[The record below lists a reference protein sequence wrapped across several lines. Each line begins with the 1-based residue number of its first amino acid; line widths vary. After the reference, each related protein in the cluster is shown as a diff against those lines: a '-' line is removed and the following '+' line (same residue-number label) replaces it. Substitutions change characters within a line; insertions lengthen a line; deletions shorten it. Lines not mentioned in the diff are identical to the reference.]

1 MLSNEHFRSLFD
13 LVEVKS
19 EECLVDNKTAA
30 RMTDFVFSV
39 CGNSVMGCLRP
50 WALGLRKGDAELK
63 DRDLADTI
71 MKAMRE
77 QYEMLAEK
85 HFPDGRL
92 YLTYM
97 YFVVKRKPRA

>member
-1 MLSNEHFRSLFD
+1 MLQKGAEGQRNGYE
-13 LVEVKS
+13 
-19 EECLVDNKTAA
+19 
-30 RMTDFVFSV
+30 
-39 CGNSVMGCLRP
+39 
-50 WALGLRKGDAELK
+50 GLQKGDEELK
-63 DRDLADTI
+63 ERDLAVTI

>member
-1 MLSNEHFRSLFD
+1 MCNEHFGHLFD
-13 LVEVKS
+13 LVEVRS
-19 EECLVDNKTAA
+19 EECLVDNQIAA

-39 CGNSVMGCLRP
+39 CGNSVLGCLKQ
-50 WALGLRKGDAELK
+50 WAMGQDEVDLKG
-63 DRDLADTI
+63 RDIPACI

-77 QYEMLAEK
+77 EYEMLAEE

-97 YFVVKRKPRA
+97 YFVVRRKARV

>member
-1 MLSNEHFRSLFD
+1 MVCNEHFGRLFD
-13 LVEVKS
+13 LVEVRS

-39 CGNSVMGCLRP
+39 CGNSVLGCLKQ
-50 WALGLRKGDAELK
+50 WAMGLDEEDLKG
-63 DRDLADTI
+63 RDIPVSI

-77 QYEMLAEK
+77 EYEMLAEE

-97 YFVVKRKPRA
+97 YFVVKRKPRV

>member
-1 MLSNEHFRSLFD
+1 MVCNEHFGRLFD
-13 LVEVKS
+13 LVEVRS

-39 CGNSVMGCLRP
+39 CGNSVLGCLKQ
-50 WALGLRKGDAELK
+50 WAMGLDEEDLKGREIPVS
-63 DRDLADTI
+63 I

-77 QYEMLAEK
+77 EYEMLAEE
-85 HFPDGRL
+85 HFPDGRQ

-97 YFVVKRKPRA
+97 YFVVKRKPRV

>member
-1 MLSNEHFRSLFD
+1 M
-13 LVEVKS
+13 
-19 EECLVDNKTAA
+19 
-30 RMTDFVFSV
+30 
-39 CGNSVMGCLRP
+39 
-50 WALGLRKGDAELK
+50 
-63 DRDLADTI
+63 ADTI